1 MVAKLVV
8 CGHEDENRFCSTPQ
22 LCGLDGLDGLE
33 AVALCD
39 VIEAQPRQGV
49 VEVVDR
55 RDGRQLPL
63 KLVQNQKLPFLE
75 NENVNIKIKK
85 INNLKKKNVKCKHKH
100 VE

>member
-22 LCGLDGLDGLE
+22 LFGLDGLE

-75 NENVNIKIKK
+75 NENVNINYNTKQGF
-85 INNLKKKNVKCKHKH
+85 CKAL
-100 VE
+100 